1 VQRAAERVRIN
12 AQLIEAE
19 TGRHLWA
26 ERYDRSGADI
36 FAIQDD
42 ITDKIL
48 TELGVKLLAGEQV
61 RSWRRS
67 TRSRVAYELWAQGWS
82 LQARHTREAVAK
94 AKELAEKALEIDPKF
109 TMAMVLIGWAHNSAG
124 DTGWSNDATES
135 YRQALAWGR
144 KAIAL
149 DDSLGEAHAMVA
161 NVLLTLEQHRESL
174 AAAEKALAVS
184 PNDANVLALS
194 AYVLAFSL
202 RADEAVVLMQR
213 AMRLNPFPPPWF
225 YGALGDSLLFAG
237 RVDEAML
244 AHRQSVQLIPDFIWC
259 QLGLT
264 VDYALLG
271 KTDQAMGQAKEALKI
286 NPKIS
291 AADNIY
297 VRSIADP
304 MQRAKMVAAFRRA
317 GLK

>member
-1 VQRAAERVRIN
+1 
-12 AQLIEAE
+12 
-19 TGRHLWA
+19 
-26 ERYDRSGADI
+26 
-36 FAIQDD
+36 
-42 ITDKIL
+42 
-48 TELGVKLLAGEQV
+48 
-61 RSWRRS
+61 
-67 TRSRVAYELWAQGWS
+67 
-82 LQARHTREAVAK
+82 
-94 AKELAEKALEIDPKF
+94 
-109 TMAMVLIGWAHNSAG
+109 MAMILIGWTHNSAG

-161 NVLLTLEQHRESL
+161 NVLLALEQHREAL
-174 AAAEKALAVS
+174 GEAEKALAVN

-194 AYVLAFSL
+194 AYVLACSG

-225 YGALGDSLLFAG
+225 CGALADSLLFAG

-244 AHRQSVQLIPDFIWC
+244 AHRQGVRLAPDFVWC

-264 VDYALLG
+264 VDYVLLG
-271 KTDQAMGQAKEALKI
+271 KVDQAMDQAKEALKI
-286 NPKIS
+286 NPKIT

-297 VRSIADP
+297 VRPIADP
-304 MQRAKMVAAFRRA
+304 MQREKIVAAFRRA